1 MMGPPRKR
9 RRYHGLSKQESVP
22 LSPSRR
28 SLRGGFSWLSSII
41 SRNKRVWMAR
51 IDFRQ
56 TAAGTLA
63 EHKEDKD
70 SFGEFRVGFF
80 GPVVFAVVSRRPSG
94 GRTKRRK

>member
-1 MMGPPRKR
+1 M
-9 RRYHGLSKQESVP
+9 
-22 LSPSRR
+22 
-28 SLRGGFSWLSSII
+28 
-41 SRNKRVWMAR
+41 WMAR

-70 SFGEFRVGFF
+70 SFGEFRVGLF